1 MPVSAL
7 ILDLD
12 GTLVDSNPVH
22 VRAWQRAFAGR
33 SYDVPADRLRK
44 HIGMGGDQFVPAVAG
59 AGAEDKDGKAL
70 RKDHAAAFATLAEPG
85 SIAVFP
91 GARELFPVAKE
102 LGLKTAL
109 ATSSGPPHL
118 KAILAGCEIDF
129 PALADEAADAGDATA
144 SKPDPDLVLAAL
156 KKLGVP
162 ANSAAMVGD
171 SVYDGEAAKAAGVR
185 FWAVTCGGCFTADE
199 LRAAGAEHVYTDPA
213 ALLADLPGLLAG

>member
-22 VRAWQRAFAGR
+22 VRAWQRALAGR
-33 SYDVPADRLRK
+33 SYDVPAESLRK

-59 AGAEDKDGKAL
+59 ADAEAKDGDAL
-70 RKDHAAAFATLAEPG
+70 RDDHAAAFAALAEHG

-91 GARELFPVAKE
+91 GARELLAAAKSS
-102 LGLKTAL
+102 GMKTAL

-118 KAILAGCEIDF
+118 KALAAGAGVDF
-129 PALADEAADAGDATA
+129 SELVDATADADDAGA
-144 SKPDPDLVLAAL
+144 SKPDPGLVLAAL
-156 KKLGVP
+156 KKLGVS
-162 ANSAAMVGD
+162 AGSAALVGD
-171 SVYDGEAAKAAGVR
+171 SVYDGEAAGRAGVR

-199 LRAAGAEHVYTDPA
+199 LRAAGAEHVYADPA
-213 ALLADLPGLLAG
+213 ALLAALPGLVAG